1 MLRAGK
7 VASTGMLLILLT
19 AGISAPRPSPLP
31 VTATGEDGVPA
42 ASPENEI
49 KKTQQALR
57 DKKHYRGKVDDSF
70 GLRTRAGIR
79 AYQKAESLSITG
91 QIGTQSA
98 AALGVSPESTWNN
111 VQGGRE
117 VSHKDKPSAG
127 CRQQSKQDSAQG
139 HRSTAFPFRHR
150 ELPQPGYQ
158 QIAVLRQPP
167 VREQY
172 CSDLLISD
180 LLTSQLT

>member
-42 ASPENEI
+42 AAPENEL

-57 DKKHYRGKVDDSF
+57 DKKHYRGKVDGSF

-79 AYQKAESLSITG
+79 R
-91 QIGTQSA
+91 
-98 AALGVSPESTWNN
+98 VSE
-111 VQGGRE
+111 GRE
-117 VSHKDKPSAG
+117 FTD
-127 CRQQSKQDSAQG
+127 
-139 HRSTAFPFRHR
+139 HRTNRYPD
-150 ELPQPGYQ
+150 
-158 QIAVLRQPP
+158 
-167 VREQY
+167 
-172 CSDLLISD
+172 CSR
-180 LLTSQLT
+180 TRSQA